1 MDIFTPLYHEGELF
15 FLLGAY
21 LSYIADKI
29 RGGGGGGGGIPR
41 CHSDFFSQI
50 QIFFSYSFRFVSPG
64 EWQVC

>member
-1 MDIFTPLYHEGELF
+1 MFTPLYHEGELF

-29 RGGGGGGGGIPR
+29 EGGGGDSAR
-41 CHSDFFSQI
+41 CHSD
-50 QIFFSYSFRFVSPG
+50 FFSYSFRFVSPG